1 MNSEKEVKK
10 LQFELN
16 ENIASLMKSRER
28 NDELGNLL
36 LESSKRTELIRASL
50 NDATFEK

>member
-16 ENIASLMKSRER
+16 ESIACQMKSRER
-28 NDELGNLL
+28 NDELENLL
-36 LESSKRTELIRASL
+36 LESAKKSEILRASL
-50 NDATFEK
+50 NDAMFEK